1 MRRDKRA
8 QKSHMFRNIIKT
20 IVFLFL
26 IGIIFYL
33 APNYVKTDEVKGKV
47 NLIINNNN
55 VTSKLKKDMYV
66 NDKKVIYLSITDVKN
81 YLDKYVYYDTQNKQ
95 VITTYGEKIAILAT
109 EKNVININNSTLNTL
124 SGIEV
129 KDNELYLPISQMS
142 NVYNMEMTYITDKNT
157 LVMDSLDKELI
168 KADISQKVAVKYKDT
183 IFSKTVDKVN
193 KGSKVIVVE
202 EKNGWSKIRTN
213 AGKIGYVKTS
223 KLQNK
228 YYVRQNLNDVKKQ
241 STAKIN
247 MVWDYF
253 SEYGKAANRSD
264 TTIDGVNVV
273 SPSFFTVVKN
283 GNGKINENVG
293 NNGLNYINWA
303 KQNNYKVWAMVSNNA
318 NKDTTS
324 TILNSYTLRTNM
336 INTIVSLA
344 NKYNLDG
351 INIDFENMNESDKS
365 MFSRFIIE
373 LEPKLKEAG
382 KTLSVDVTAPDGGG
396 DWSECYERDVIG
408 NIADYIVFM
417 AYDQNGAYSSKEG
430 TTAGYNWVETN
441 LNKFIKREEIP
452 SNKIVLGMPFY
463 TRLWKEENGNI
474 TSKTV
479 NMKNIDTVIPSD
491 IQRIWDDTLKQN
503 YVEYTQDSAVY
514 KMWIEDEMSIKEK
527 VGLVRKYN
535 LAGVASWE
543 KDREKDTIW
552 AVIKA
557 ELENQAN

>member
-33 APNYVKTDEVKGKV
+33 APNYVKTDEAKGKV

-109 EKNVININNSTLNTL
+109 EHNVININNSTLNTL

-129 KDNELYLPISQMS
+129 KDNEIYLPISQMS
-142 NVYNMEMTYITDKNT
+142 NVYNMGMTYITDKNT

-253 SEYGKAANRSD
+253 SEYGKAANRSG

-303 KQNNYKVWAMVSNNA
+303 KQNGYKVWAMVSNNA

-408 NIADYIVFM
+408 NVADYIVFM

-491 IQRIWDDTLKQN
+491 IQRTWDDTLKQN

-514 KMWIEDEMSIKEK
+514 KMWIEDEASIKEK

>member
-8 QKSHMFRNIIKT
+8 QKNYIFGNIIKT
-20 IVFLFL
+20 IIFIFL

-33 APNYVKTDEVKGKV
+33 APNYVKTDEARKKI
-47 NLIINNNN
+47 NLVINNNN
-55 VTSKLKKDMYV
+55 VTVKLKNDMYI
-66 NDKKVIYLSITDVKN
+66 NDKKVVYMSITDVKN
-81 YLDKYVYYDTQNKQ
+81 YLDKYIYYDTQNKQ
-95 VITTYGEKIAILAT
+95 VITTYGEKIGILST
-109 EKNVININNSTLNTL
+109 DKNIININNSTLNIL
-124 SGIEV
+124 SGIEF
-129 KDNELYLPISQMS
+129 KNDEIYLPITQMAT
-142 NVYNMEMTYITDKNT
+142 VYNMEMTYITDKNT
-157 LVMDSLDKELI
+157 LVMDSLEKELI
-168 KADISQKVAVKYKDT
+168 KADVSSKVSVKYKNT
-183 IFSKTVDKVN
+183 VFSKTVDRVN

-223 KLQNK
+223 KIQNK

-253 SEYGKAANRSD
+253 SEYGKAANRSS

-408 NIADYIVFM
+408 NVADYIVFM

-503 YVEYTQDSAVY
+503 YVEYTQDSVVY
-514 KMWIEDEMSIKEK
+514 KMWIEDEASIKEK

-543 KDREKDTIW
+543 KDREKNTIW

-557 ELENQAN
+557 ELENQTN

>member
-109 EKNVININNSTLNTL
+109 EQNVININNSTLNTL

-129 KDNELYLPISQMS
+129 KDNEIYLPISQMS

-253 SEYGKAANRSD
+253 SEYGKAANRSG

-408 NIADYIVFM
+408 NVADYIVFM

-491 IQRIWDDTLKQN
+491 IQRTWDDTLKQN

-543 KDREKDTIW
+543 KDREKNTIW

-557 ELENQAN
+557 ELENQTN

>member
-109 EKNVININNSTLNTL
+109 EQNVININNSTLNTL

-253 SEYGKAANRSD
+253 SEYGKAANRSG

-303 KQNNYKVWAMVSNNA
+303 KQSNYKVWAMVSNNA

-408 NIADYIVFM
+408 NVADYIVFM
-417 AYDQNGAYSSKEG
+417 AYDQNGAYSLKEG

-491 IQRIWDDTLKQN
+491 IQRTWDDTLKQN

-543 KDREKDTIW
+543 KDREKNTIW

-557 ELENQAN
+557 ELENQTN

>member
-109 EKNVININNSTLNTL
+109 EQNVININNSTLNTL

-168 KADISQKVAVKYKDT
+168 KADISQKVSVKYKDT

-253 SEYGKAANRSD
+253 SEYGKAANRSG

-293 NNGLNYINWA
+293 NNGLNYINCA
-303 KQNNYKVWAMVSNNA
+303 KQSNYKVWAMVSNNA

-408 NIADYIVFM
+408 NVADYIVFM
-417 AYDQNGAYSSKEG
+417 AYDQNGAYSLKEG

-491 IQRIWDDTLKQN
+491 IQRTWDDTLKQN

-543 KDREKDTIW
+543 KDREKNTIW

-557 ELENQAN
+557 ELENQTN

>member
-8 QKSHMFRNIIKT
+8 QKNYIFGNIIKT
-20 IVFLFL
+20 IIFIFL

-33 APNYVKTDEVKGKV
+33 APNYVKTDEARKKI
-47 NLIINNNN
+47 NLVINNKN
-55 VTSKLKKDMYV
+55 VTVKLKNDMYI
-66 NDKKVIYLSITDVKN
+66 NDKKVVYMSITDVKN
-81 YLDKYVYYDTQNKQ
+81 YLDKYIYYDTQNKQ
-95 VITTYGEKIAILAT
+95 VITTYGEKIGILST
-109 EKNVININNSTLNTL
+109 DKNIININNSTLNIL

-129 KDNELYLPISQMS
+129 KNDEIYLPITQMAT
-142 NVYNMEMTYITDKNT
+142 VYNMEMTYITDKNT
-157 LVMDSLDKELI
+157 LVMDSLEKELI
-168 KADISQKVAVKYKDT
+168 KADVSSKVSVKYKNT
-183 IFSKTVDKVN
+183 VFSKTVDRVN

-223 KLQNK
+223 KIQNK

-253 SEYGKAANRSD
+253 SEYGKAANRSS

-408 NIADYIVFM
+408 NVADYIVFM

-503 YVEYTQDSAVY
+503 YVEYTQDSVVY
-514 KMWIEDEMSIKEK
+514 KMWIEDEASIKEK

-557 ELENQAN
+557 ELENQTN

>member
-109 EKNVININNSTLNTL
+109 EQNVININNSTLNTL

-253 SEYGKAANRSD
+253 SEYGKAANRSG

-303 KQNNYKVWAMVSNNA
+303 KQSNYKVWAMVSNNA

-408 NIADYIVFM
+408 NVADYIVFM

-491 IQRIWDDTLKQN
+491 IQRTWDDTLKQN

-543 KDREKDTIW
+543 KDREKNTIW

-557 ELENQAN
+557 ELENQTN

>member
-8 QKSHMFRNIIKT
+8 QKNYIFGNIIKT
-20 IVFLFL
+20 IIFIFL

-33 APNYVKTDEVKGKV
+33 APNYVKTDEARKKI
-47 NLIINNNN
+47 NLVINNNN
-55 VTSKLKKDMYV
+55 VTVKLKNDMYI
-66 NDKKVIYLSITDVKN
+66 NDKKVVYMSITDVKN
-81 YLDKYVYYDTQNKQ
+81 YLDKYIYYDTQNKQ
-95 VITTYGEKIAILAT
+95 VITTYGEKIGILST
-109 EKNVININNSTLNTL
+109 DKNIININNSTLNIL

-129 KDNELYLPISQMS
+129 KNDEIYLPITQMAT
-142 NVYNMEMTYITDKNT
+142 VYNMEMTYITDKNT
-157 LVMDSLDKELI
+157 LVMDSLEKELI
-168 KADISQKVAVKYKDT
+168 KADVSSKVSVKYKNT
-183 IFSKTVDKVN
+183 VFSKTVDRVN

-223 KLQNK
+223 KIQNK

-253 SEYGKAANRSD
+253 SEYGKAANRSS

-324 TILNSYTLRTNM
+324 TILYSYTLRTNM

-344 NKYNLDG
+344 NTYNLDG

-408 NIADYIVFM
+408 NVADYIVFM

-543 KDREKDTIW
+543 KDREKNTIW

-557 ELENQAN
+557 ELENQTN

>member
-109 EKNVININNSTLNTL
+109 EQNVININNSTLNTL

-223 KLQNK
+223 KIQNK

-253 SEYGKAANRSD
+253 SEYGKAANRSG

-408 NIADYIVFM
+408 NVADYIVFM

-491 IQRIWDDTLKQN
+491 IQRTWDDTLKQN

-543 KDREKDTIW
+543 KDREKNTIW

-557 ELENQAN
+557 ELENQTN

>member
-8 QKSHMFRNIIKT
+8 QKNYIFGNIIKT
-20 IVFLFL
+20 IIFIFL

-33 APNYVKTDEVKGKV
+33 APNYVKTDEARKKI
-47 NLIINNNN
+47 NLVINNNN
-55 VTSKLKKDMYV
+55 VTVKLKNDMYI
-66 NDKKVIYLSITDVKN
+66 NDKKVVYMSITDVKN
-81 YLDKYVYYDTQNKQ
+81 YLDKYIYYDTQNKQ
-95 VITTYGEKIAILAT
+95 VITTYGEKIGILST
-109 EKNVININNSTLNTL
+109 DKNIININNSTLNIL

-129 KDNELYLPISQMS
+129 KNDEIYLPITQMAT
-142 NVYNMEMTYITDKNT
+142 VYNMEMTYITDKNT
-157 LVMDSLDKELI
+157 LVMDSLEKELI
-168 KADISQKVAVKYKDT
+168 KADVSSKVSVKYKNT
-183 IFSKTVDKVN
+183 VFSKTVDRVN

-223 KLQNK
+223 KIQNK

-253 SEYGKAANRSD
+253 SEYGKAANRSS

-408 NIADYIVFM
+408 NVADYIVFM

-463 TRLWKEENGNI
+463 TRLWKEENGNV

-479 NMKNIDTVIPSD
+479 NMKNVDTVIPSD
-491 IQRIWDDTLKQN
+491 VQRTWDDTLKQN
-503 YVEYTQDSAVY
+503 YVEYTQDSVVY
-514 KMWIEDEMSIKEK
+514 KMWIEDEASIKEK

-557 ELENQAN
+557 ELENQTN

>member
-109 EKNVININNSTLNTL
+109 EQNVININNSTLNTL

-168 KADISQKVAVKYKDT
+168 KADISQKVAVKYKNT

-223 KLQNK
+223 KIQNK

-253 SEYGKAANRSD
+253 SEYGKAANRSS

-408 NIADYIVFM
+408 NVADYIVFM

-491 IQRIWDDTLKQN
+491 IQRTWDDTLKQN

>member
-109 EKNVININNSTLNTL
+109 EQNVININNSTLNTL

-202 EKNGWSKIRTN
+202 EKNGWSKIITN

-253 SEYGKAANRSD
+253 SEYGKAANRSG

-408 NIADYIVFM
+408 NVADYIVFM

-491 IQRIWDDTLKQN
+491 IQRTWDDTLKQN

-543 KDREKDTIW
+543 KDREKNTIW

>member
-8 QKSHMFRNIIKT
+8 QKSYMFRNIIKT

-33 APNYVKTDEVKGKV
+33 APNYVKTDEIKGKV

-55 VTSKLKKDMYV
+55 VTSKLKKDMYI
-66 NDKKVIYLSITDVKN
+66 NDKKVVYMSITDVKN
-81 YLDKYVYYDTQNKQ
+81 YLDKYIYYDTQNKQ
-95 VITTYGEKIAILAT
+95 VITTYGEKIGILST
-109 EKNVININNSTLNTL
+109 DKNIININNSTLNIL

-129 KDNELYLPISQMS
+129 KNDEIYLPITQMAT
-142 NVYNMEMTYITDKNT
+142 VYNMEMTYITDKNT

-168 KADISQKVAVKYKDT
+168 KADISQKVSVKYKDT

-253 SEYGKAANRSD
+253 SEYGKAANRSG

-303 KQNNYKVWAMVSNNA
+303 KQNGYKVWAMVSNNA

-408 NIADYIVFM
+408 NVADYIVFM

-491 IQRIWDDTLKQN
+491 IQRTWDDTLKQN
-503 YVEYTQDSAVY
+503 YVEYTKDSAVY
-514 KMWIEDEMSIKEK
+514 KMWIEDEASIKEK

>member
-8 QKSHMFRNIIKT
+8 QKNYIFGNIIKT
-20 IVFLFL
+20 IIFIFL

-33 APNYVKTDEVKGKV
+33 APNYVKTDEARKKI
-47 NLIINNNN
+47 NLVINNKN
-55 VTSKLKKDMYV
+55 VTVKLKNDMYI
-66 NDKKVIYLSITDVKN
+66 NDKKVVYMSITDVKN
-81 YLDKYVYYDTQNKQ
+81 YLDKYIYYDTQNKQ
-95 VITTYGEKIAILAT
+95 VITTYGEKIGILST
-109 EKNVININNSTLNTL
+109 DKNIININNSTLNIL

-129 KDNELYLPISQMS
+129 KNDEIYLPITQMAT
-142 NVYNMEMTYITDKNT
+142 VYNMEMTYITDKNT
-157 LVMDSLDKELI
+157 LVMDSLEKELI
-168 KADISQKVAVKYKDT
+168 KADVSSKVSVKYKNT
-183 IFSKTVDKVN
+183 VFSKTVDRVN

-223 KLQNK
+223 KIQNK

-253 SEYGKAANRSD
+253 SEYGKAANRSS

-408 NIADYIVFM
+408 NVADYIVFM

-463 TRLWKEENGNI
+463 TRLWKEENGNV

-479 NMKNIDTVIPSD
+479 NMKNVDTVIPSD
-491 IQRIWDDTLKQN
+491 VQRTWDDTLKQN
-503 YVEYTQDSAVY
+503 YVEYTQDSVVY
-514 KMWIEDEMSIKEK
+514 KMWIEDEASIKEK

-557 ELENQAN
+557 ELENQTN

>member
-109 EKNVININNSTLNTL
+109 EQNVININNSTLNTL

-213 AGKIGYVKTS
+213 AGKIGYVKT
-223 KLQNK
+223 
-228 YYVRQNLNDVKKQ
+228 
-241 STAKIN
+241 
-247 MVWDYF
+247 
-253 SEYGKAANRSD
+253 
-264 TTIDGVNVV
+264 
-273 SPSFFTVVKN
+273 
-283 GNGKINENVG
+283 
-293 NNGLNYINWA
+293 
-303 KQNNYKVWAMVSNNA
+303 
-318 NKDTTS
+318 
-324 TILNSYTLRTNM
+324 
-336 INTIVSLA
+336 
-344 NKYNLDG
+344 
-351 INIDFENMNESDKS
+351 
-365 MFSRFIIE
+365 
-373 LEPKLKEAG
+373 
-382 KTLSVDVTAPDGGG
+382 
-396 DWSECYERDVIG
+396 
-408 NIADYIVFM
+408 
-417 AYDQNGAYSSKEG
+417 
-430 TTAGYNWVETN
+430 
-441 LNKFIKREEIP
+441 
-452 SNKIVLGMPFY
+452 
-463 TRLWKEENGNI
+463 
-474 TSKTV
+474 
-479 NMKNIDTVIPSD
+479 
-491 IQRIWDDTLKQN
+491 
-503 YVEYTQDSAVY
+503 
-514 KMWIEDEMSIKEK
+514 
-527 VGLVRKYN
+527 
-535 LAGVASWE
+535 
-543 KDREKDTIW
+543 
-552 AVIKA
+552 
-557 ELENQAN
+557 

>member
-109 EKNVININNSTLNTL
+109 EQNVININNSTLNTL

-168 KADISQKVAVKYKDT
+168 KADISQKVAVKYKNT

-223 KLQNK
+223 KIQNK

-253 SEYGKAANRSD
+253 SEYGKAANRSS

-408 NIADYIVFM
+408 NVADYIVFM

-491 IQRIWDDTLKQN
+491 IQRTWDDTLKQN

-543 KDREKDTIW
+543 KDREKNTIW

-557 ELENQAN
+557 ELENQTN

>member
-408 NIADYIVFM
+408 NVADYIVFM

>member
-8 QKSHMFRNIIKT
+8 QKNYIFGNIIKT
-20 IVFLFL
+20 IIFIFL

-33 APNYVKTDEVKGKV
+33 APNYVKTDEARKKI
-47 NLIINNNN
+47 NLVINNKN
-55 VTSKLKKDMYV
+55 VTVKLKNDMYI
-66 NDKKVIYLSITDVKN
+66 NDKKVVYMSITDVKN
-81 YLDKYVYYDTQNKQ
+81 YLDKYIYYDTQNKQ
-95 VITTYGEKIAILAT
+95 VITTYGEKIGILST
-109 EKNVININNSTLNTL
+109 DKNIININNSTLNIL

-129 KDNELYLPISQMS
+129 KNDEIYLPITQMAT
-142 NVYNMEMTYITDKNT
+142 VYNMEMTYITDKNT
-157 LVMDSLDKELI
+157 LVMDSLEKELI
-168 KADISQKVAVKYKDT
+168 KADVSSKVSVKYKNT
-183 IFSKTVDKVN
+183 VFSKTVDRVN

-223 KLQNK
+223 KIQNK

-253 SEYGKAANRSD
+253 SEYGKAANRSS

-408 NIADYIVFM
+408 NVADYIVFM

-491 IQRIWDDTLKQN
+491 VQRTWDDTLKQN
-503 YVEYTQDSAVY
+503 YVEYTQDSGVY
-514 KMWIEDEMSIKEK
+514 KMWIEDEASIKEK

-557 ELENQAN
+557 ELENQTN

>member
-8 QKSHMFRNIIKT
+8 QKNYIFGNIIKT
-20 IVFLFL
+20 IIFIFL

-33 APNYVKTDEVKGKV
+33 APNYVKTDEAKKKI
-47 NLIINNNN
+47 NLVINNNN
-55 VTSKLKKDMYV
+55 VTVKLKNDMYI
-66 NDKKVIYLSITDVKN
+66 NDKKVVYMSITDVKN
-81 YLDKYVYYDTQNKQ
+81 YLDKYIYYDTQNKQ
-95 VITTYGEKIAILAT
+95 VITTYGEKIGILST
-109 EKNVININNSTLNTL
+109 DKNIININNSTLNIL

-129 KDNELYLPISQMS
+129 KNDEIYLPITQMAT
-142 NVYNMEMTYITDKNT
+142 VYNMEMTYITDKNT
-157 LVMDSLDKELI
+157 LVMDSLEKELI
-168 KADISQKVAVKYKDT
+168 KADVSSKVSVKYKNT
-183 IFSKTVDKVN
+183 VFSKTVDRVN

-202 EKNGWSKIRTN
+202 EKDGWSKIRTN

-253 SEYGKAANRSD
+253 SEYGKAANRSG

-303 KQNNYKVWAMVSNNA
+303 KQNGYKVWAMVSNNA

-396 DWSECYERDVIG
+396 DWSECYERNVIG
-408 NIADYIVFM
+408 NVADYIVFM

-491 IQRIWDDTLKQN
+491 IQRTWNDTLKQN
-503 YVEYTQDSAVY
+503 YVEYTKDSAVY
-514 KMWIEDEMSIKEK
+514 KMWIEDEASIKEK
-527 VGLVRKYN
+527 VGLVRKYD

-557 ELENQAN
+557 ELEN

>member
-1 MRRDKRA
+1 MRIDKRA
-8 QKSHMFRNIIKT
+8 QKNYIFGNIIKT
-20 IVFLFL
+20 IIFIFL

-33 APNYVKTDEVKGKV
+33 APNYVKTDEARKKI
-47 NLIINNNN
+47 NLVINNNN
-55 VTSKLKKDMYV
+55 VTVKLKNDMYI
-66 NDKKVIYLSITDVKN
+66 NDKKVVYMSITDVKN
-81 YLDKYVYYDTQNKQ
+81 YLDKYIYYDTQNKQ
-95 VITTYGEKIAILAT
+95 VITTYGEKIGILST
-109 EKNVININNSTLNTL
+109 DKNIININNSTLNIL

-129 KDNELYLPISQMS
+129 KNDEIYLPITQMAT
-142 NVYNMEMTYITDKNT
+142 VYNMEMTYITDKNT
-157 LVMDSLDKELI
+157 LVMDSLEKELI
-168 KADISQKVAVKYKDT
+168 KADVSSKVSVKYKNT
-183 IFSKTVDKVN
+183 VFSKTVDRVN

-223 KLQNK
+223 KIQNK

-253 SEYGKAANRSD
+253 SEYGKAANRSS

-408 NIADYIVFM
+408 NVADYIVFM

-543 KDREKDTIW
+543 KDREKNTIW

-557 ELENQAN
+557 ELENQTN